1 MGCRIASVELHSAR
15 QLRRDRATMSR
26 VPPAVGR
33 QDVEDALVAFSHEP
47 VTAATQRAAGLVLQA

>member
-1 MGCRIASVELHSAR
+1 
-15 QLRRDRATMSR
+15 MSR

-47 VTAATQRAAGLVLQA
+47 VTGGQGAGTAATQRAAGLVLQA